1 MQFTTGAMNFMQI
14 SQNMLAVRS
23 MIMQLQ
29 AHTTTNIECEYLCMR
44 SLHIVLFVSTWLAIL
59 ASRSNSLEAAFLQT
73 PTAIPSI
80 PPCPELL
87 GWPPMAAAAEAA
99 RSMVLPEEEDPLPLL
114 RLLLRLLPKEGIL
127 ESALVA

>member
-1 MQFTTGAMNFMQI
+1 
-14 SQNMLAVRS
+14 
-23 MIMQLQ
+23 MQLQ
-29 AHTTTNIECEYLCMR
+29 AHTTTTTEWECLC
-44 SLHIVLFVSTWLAIL
+44 SLHVILLVSTWLAIL
-59 ASRSNSLEAAFLQT
+59 ASRSNSLEVAFLQI

-87 GWPPMAAAAEAA
+87 GRSPMAAAAEAA